1 MKFPTFKMG
10 GIHPPQEKTAPADKI
25 ISVDLPL
32 RVSLLLK
39 QHGGAEAVPVVKKG
53 DHVERGQKVA
63 EAKGFISSPVHT
75 PISGTVK
82 EIAPVTT
89 LQGRMAMA
97 VVIEASAEDHQLDE
111 AKRLIPSEVY
121 DYSRLAPA
129 DIVGT
134 VADAGVVGLGGATF
148 PTAVKLSAPPG
159 SKAQLLIINAC
170 ECEPCLNCDDALMR
184 AHPREIV
191 KGIEIMMRA
200 AGVDNAVIGIEDNKP
215 QAYEAIKAACE
226 EFNMRKAAE
235 PQDKANTES
244 NHLARI
250 TIRRLQSKYPQGC
263 EKQLIYALT
272 GCEVPSGS
280 LPISV
285 GAIVQN
291 VGTAY
296 AVYRAVALREPLT
309 ERVVTIAGI
318 GNFMAHIGMRVCD
331 LPVGEGCTVA
341 QSADVIAGGPM
352 MGLSCATLEAPVT
365 KGLSGITVVSHPEA
379 GFNPE
384 PCIRCGKCAYA
395 CPMGLE
401 PYLISTY
408 GRTGHSAEAKES
420 GAMDCIEC
428 GSCSYSC
435 PSRRPVLDF
444 IRLAKANIR
453 KEKV

>member
-1 MKFPTFKMG
+1 MKFPTFKIG

-25 ISVDLPL
+25 IIVELPR

-39 QHGGAEAVPVVKKG
+39 QHGGAEAAPVVAKG
-53 DHVERGQKVA
+53 DHVDRWQKVA
-63 EAKGFISSPVHT
+63 EATGFISAPVHT

-89 LQGRMAMA
+89 LQGRQAMA
-97 VVIEASAEDHQLDE
+97 ITIEANDEDHLADE
-111 AKRLIPSEVY
+111 ASRLERREPY
-121 DYSRLAPA
+121 DYSRLSPA

-148 PTAVKLSAPPG
+148 PTAVKLSPPPP
-159 SKAQLLIINAC
+159 SKAELLIIDAC
-170 ECEPCLNCDDALMR
+170 ECEPGLTCDDALMR
-184 AHPREIV
+184 TYPKQIV
-191 KGIEIMMRA
+191 EGIEIMMRA
-200 AGVDNAVIGIEDNKP
+200 AAVDNAIIGIEDNKP
-215 QAYEAIKAACE
+215 EAYEALKRACD
-226 EFNMRKAAE
+226 EFNRRKAAE
-235 PQDKANTES
+235 TKDKANTES

-250 TIRRLQSKYPQGC
+250 TVTRLQARYPQGC

-272 GCEVPSGS
+272 RCEVPSGS

-296 AVYRAVALREPLT
+296 AVYRAVAMREPLT
-309 ERVVTIAGI
+309 ERVLTIAGI
-318 GNFMAHIGMRVCD
+318 GNFMAPIGMRVCD
-331 LPVGEGCTVA
+331 LPVGEGLECADT
-341 QSADVIAGGPM
+341 ADVIAGGPM

-365 KGLSGITVVSHPEA
+365 KGLSGISIAKPLK
-379 GFNPE
+379 FDPE

-408 GRTGHSAEAKES
+408 GRLGYASEAKEN

-435 PSRRPVLDF
+435 PSHRPVLDF

-453 KEKV
+453 KKRI